1 MRRLS
6 KRYKPLKI
14 IARIKLPAQ
23 LEYLQKFIDF
33 VATCSREQGFEK
45 KRVHEIELAT
55 EEALVNIF
63 NYAYKENNGDV
74 EIICKVDNSKRF
86 IIEIVDTGIP
96 FNVLSVAAPDITA
109 PIPERRIG
117 GLGVFLIKEF
127 MDDVQY
133 RHEENKNILSLII
146 GKSKNDD

>member
-1 MRRLS
+1 V
-6 KRYKPLKI
+6 KI
-14 IARIKLPAQ
+14 YARIKLPAQ

-63 NYAYKENNGDV
+63 YYAYKENNGDV
-74 EIICKVDNSKRF
+74 EIICKLDNNTRF
-86 IIEIVDTGIP
+86 IIEVVDTGIP

-109 PIPERRIG
+109 DLSERQTG
-117 GLGVFLIKEF
+117 GLGVFLIKKF
-127 MDDVQY
+127 MDAVQY
-133 RHEENKNILSLII
+133 RHEGNKNILSLILV
-146 GKSKNDD
+146 KSKNNL